1 MSDQERK
8 EYNKKYYRDNKER
21 LLKKMKE
28 YNNTSDKRQSYYQK
42 NIEKLRQ
49 RSRDRY
55 RAEKDGKKLPRVEYP
70 TKLNSIEFC
79 LEKIKLLNEL

>member
-28 YNNTSDKRQSYYQK
+28 YNTSDKRQSYYQK

-55 RAEKDGKKLPRVEYP
+55 RVEKDGKKLPRIEYP
-70 TKLNSIEFC
+70 TKLNSIE
-79 LEKIKLLNEL
+79 KIKLLNEL